1 MYEIWLMLNIVY
13 EVIQESAA
21 VVVSLTV
28 LWLALMALARQKL
41 RWETVPRSILLGL
54 SAGLVFLI
62 ALPGI
67 LASSFADMG
76 YWVDWAN
83 LIGLAAAGGALV
95 AAFAWPVFSVASP
108 PKSVFH

>member
-1 MYEIWLMLNIVY
+1 MYEVWLMLNIVY
-13 EVIQESAA
+13 EVMRDMAT
-21 VVVSLTV
+21 VVLSLTG
-28 LWLALMALARQKL
+28 LWLALMFLARQKL
-41 RWETVPRSILLGL
+41 RWETVPRSLVIGL
-54 SAGLVFLI
+54 AAALI
-62 ALPGI
+62 FVVLLPGI

-108 PKSVFH
+108 QKVFKD

>member
-13 EVIQESAA
+13 EVMRDMAT
-21 VVVSLTV
+21 VVLSLMG
-28 LWLALMALARQKL
+28 LWLALMFLARQKL
-41 RWETVPRSILLGL
+41 RWETVPRSLLIGL
-54 SAGLVFLI
+54 AAALVFV
-62 ALPGI
+62 AFLPGV

-83 LIGLAAAGGALV
+83 LFGLAAAGGTLV

-108 PKSVFH
+108 KQLFKD